1 MSGEVP
7 EAGGKKADRS
17 SFLTLVAAIAG
28 AVAVLSYVDAES
40 SPVRADYTTAVVA
53 FGVAVLALLGAVAMR
68 VGRKDD

>member
-1 MSGEVP
+1 MGEDN
-7 EAGGKKADRS
+7 KKSDRS

-28 AVAVLSYVDAES
+28 AVALLSYVDVES

-68 VGRKDD
+68 VGRKDDD